1 MLVINSESNM
11 DFDYVQNNI
20 QNHLDDI
27 EYEEYFKILIQIID
41 YEFIRETQPE
51 YRKYSNNEIYKLI
64 NEYKNKDIIVSNKH
78 VQFILQDDLFDYI
91 YYKNNYVVN
100 NSNLKIK
107 SINEILDHY
116 LLTNNNKII
125 YSNDHAKQ
133 ITENKYFDMD
143 FYKSNYDDLN
153 KMTPYELVWHY
164 LNWGKKEGRIVS
176 NEHAQYLTNE
186 YNFDVL
192 FYKSQ
197 YNDLEEKNLHQV
209 VNHYINW
216 GKKEGRKFSK
226 KVIQFQ

>member
-1 MLVINSESNM
+1 M
-11 DFDYVQNNI
+11 DFDFVLNNI
-20 QNHLDDI
+20 KNHIDDT
-27 EYEEYFKILIQIID
+27 EYNEYFKILTQIID

-51 YRKYSNNEIYKLI
+51 YRKFSNNEIYKII
-64 NEYKNKDIIVSNKH
+64 NEVNNKDIIVSNKH

-91 YYKNNYVVN
+91 YYKNNYIAN
-100 NSNLKIK
+100 NSKLKIK

-116 LLTNNNKII
+116 LLTNHQKII

-133 ITENKYFDMD
+133 VTENKFFDIE
-143 FYKSNYDDLN
+143 FYQSNYSDLN
-153 KMTPYELVWHY
+153 KMTPYELVIHY
-164 LNWGKKEGRIVS
+164 IKWGKKEGRIVS

-192 FYKSQ
+192 YYKNQ
-197 YNDLEEKNLHQV
+197 HNDLEEKNLHQV

-216 GKKEGRKFSK
+216 GKKEGRKFTK

>member
-1 MLVINSESNM
+1 MNF
-11 DFDYVQNNI
+11 DFVQNSI

-27 EYEEYFKILIQIID
+27 EYDEYFKILIQIID

-51 YRKYSNNEIYKLI
+51 YKNYSNNEIFKLI
-64 NEYKNKDIIVSNKH
+64 NENKNKDIIVSNKH
-78 VQFILQDDLFDYI
+78 VQFIVQDDLFDYI
-91 YYKNNYVVN
+91 YYKNNYIVN
-100 NSNLKIK
+100 NSILKIK
-107 SINEILDHY
+107 SINEILDNY
-116 LLTNNNKII
+116 LLNNKKKII

-133 ITENKYFDMD
+133 ITENKYFDID

-153 KMTPYELVWHY
+153 KMTPYELVIHY
-164 LNWGKKEGRIVS
+164 IKWGKKEGRIVS

-186 YNFDVL
+186 HNFDVL
-192 FYKSQ
+192 FYKSH
-197 YNDLEEKNLHQV
+197 YNDLEAKNLHQV